1 GARRAGPRGA
11 RGCRGTRSRRPLLH
25 DGVVV
30 PAGEL
35 CRRGAGFA
43 FPVHVAPGGELLGPD
58 RDWGAAAVPRR
69 RRDDPG
75 RALFPERSARGSDHG
90 PTKTSARA
98 PTGPRRCD
106 KRAAP
111 TALRA
116 VLWSGSRA
124 RRAIGTIPLG
134 WAAGGVSALR
144 ASRGWCHE
152 D

>member
-58 RDWGAAAVPRR
+58 RGWGAAAVSRR
-69 RRDDPG
+69 RRDGPR
-75 RALFPERSARGSDHG
+75 RALLPERSPRAPDHG
-90 PTKTSARA
+90 ATEAPACAPAGAR
-98 PTGPRRCD
+98 RRGE
-106 KRAAP
+106 RAAP
-111 TALRA
+111 PALRP
-116 VLWSGSRA
+116 VLWPGPGA
-124 RRAIGTIPLG
+124 RRAAGAVPPGLS
-134 WAAGGVSALR
+134 AGGVSALR
-144 ASRGWCHE
+144 AAP
-152 D
+152 